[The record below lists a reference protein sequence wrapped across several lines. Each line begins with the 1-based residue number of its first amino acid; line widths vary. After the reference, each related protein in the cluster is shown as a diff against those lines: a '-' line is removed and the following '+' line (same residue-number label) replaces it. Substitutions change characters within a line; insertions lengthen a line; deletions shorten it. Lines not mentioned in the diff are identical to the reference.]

1 MFLSLTLVTAAG
13 GGGHCSTKSPWRR
26 QAGLPVLLL
35 YWYIG
40 TITGVAEAM
49 VKELTDRE
57 LLEQFERATLAPEC
71 FRHTEHVRVAFL
83 YLSRFP
89 VLEALPAFST
99 ALRRFAAK
107 HGKLKRYN
115 ETVTW
120 AYIFLIR
127 ERLARARKR
136 LSWEEFAQDNAD
148 LLSCHG
154 GILAR
159 FYREETLQ
167 SDLAREVFVFPD
179 KCEPAP

>member
-1 MFLSLTLVTAAG
+1 MA
-13 GGGHCSTKSPWRR
+13 
-26 QAGLPVLLL
+26 
-35 YWYIG
+35 
-40 TITGVAEAM
+40 
-49 VKELTDRE
+49 KELTDRE
-57 LLEQFERATLAPEC
+57 LLEQFERATLPPEC

-83 YLSRFP
+83 YLSMFP

-99 ALRRFAAK
+99 ALQRFAAK

-127 ERLARARKR
+127 ERLARARKM
-136 LSWEEFAQDNAD
+136 LSWEEFAQNNAD
-148 LLSCHG
+148 LLTSNG

-167 SDLAREVFVFPD
+167 SDLAREVFIFPD
-179 KCEPAP
+179 KCPEPAP